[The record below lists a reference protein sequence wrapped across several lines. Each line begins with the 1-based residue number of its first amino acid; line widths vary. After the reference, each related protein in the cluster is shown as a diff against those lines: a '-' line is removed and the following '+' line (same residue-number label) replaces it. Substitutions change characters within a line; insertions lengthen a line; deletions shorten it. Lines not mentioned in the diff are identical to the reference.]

1 MAAVTPL
8 FFTVRLLF
16 SFRSVTRTFGLIRI
30 TALWPQY
37 LQQKLDL
44 PEVLYTS
51 RIVDLVHSCLIVSM

>member
-1 MAAVTPL
+1 M
-8 FFTVRLLF
+8 
-16 SFRSVTRTFGLIRI
+16 RI

-51 RIVDLVHSCLIVSM
+51 RIVDFVHSCLIVSF